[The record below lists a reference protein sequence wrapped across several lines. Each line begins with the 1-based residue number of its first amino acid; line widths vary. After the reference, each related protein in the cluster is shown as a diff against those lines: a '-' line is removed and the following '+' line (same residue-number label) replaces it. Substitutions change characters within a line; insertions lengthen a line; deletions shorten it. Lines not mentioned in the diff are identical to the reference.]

1 MKMVINTCYGGFS
14 LSDEAYELYCDLTGQ
29 KSGEVMLWDI
39 RRDDPMLIKTI
50 EILGEKANDSFSK
63 LKVVDIPDEVEWV
76 LQEVDGAEW
85 IAEKHRTWN

>member
-1 MKMVINTCYGGFS
+1 MVINTCYGGFS

-29 KSGEVMLWDI
+29 KSGEIYVTDI

-85 IAEKHRTWN
+85 IAEKHRTWC